1 MGEHASKHN
10 ISLGITLL
18 SSLLTRLQREHA
30 GISTDDMAVDM
41 TAGTDVAC
49 EVDVADETWRIGSDV
64 AVVMACLVRA
74 DMAVVAGVIDDV
86 ARVN

>member
-1 MGEHASKHN
+1 MGEHTSKHN

-41 TAGTDVAC
+41 TAGTDVAY
-49 EVDVADETWRIGSDV
+49 EVDVADETWRID
-64 AVVMACLVRA
+64 LTWLL
-74 DMAVVAGVIDDV
+74 
-86 ARVN
+86 

>member
-1 MGEHASKHN
+1 MN
-10 ISLGITLL
+10 TILPLGIIFYG
-18 SSLLTRLQREHA
+18 SLLTRLQREHA

-41 TAGTDVAC
+41 TAGTDVAY
-49 EVDVADETWRIGSDV
+49 ELDVADERWRLGSDV

-86 ARVN
+86 G